1 MRTEGA
7 ALERT
12 LVHVAVIAVA
22 ALSALAA
29 TPALAQ
35 IYGGRDADGTV
46 VLSDFRSAMAH
57 ELLVEAPRAVDPASW
72 TPEKAAAAP
81 VRARELTGLIR
92 EAALALDV
100 PPQLLH
106 AVVAVESGFD
116 PKAVSRK
123 GAMGLMQLMPA
134 TARRFNV
141 TDPFDPRQNLA
152 GGATYLKWLLDKF
165 GGDVQLALAG
175 YNAGENA
182 VVRAGF
188 RIPPYEETRAY
199 VPRVLKHMQRAAY
212 D

>member
-1 MRTEGA
+1 MA
-7 ALERT
+7 AR
-12 LVHVAVIAVA
+12 VISSVVVSGAVA
-22 ALSALAA
+22 LLTVPSIAQ
-29 TPALAQ
+29 AQ

-46 VLSDFRSAMAH
+46 VLSDFRSALAH
-57 ELLVEAPRAVDPASW
+57 ELLIDAPRAVDPASW

-81 VRARELTGLIR
+81 VRARELTALIR
-92 EAALALDV
+92 EAALAQDV

-141 TDPFDPRQNLA
+141 ADPFDPRQNLA
-152 GGATYLKWLLDKF
+152 GGATYLKWLLGKF
-165 GGDVQLALAG
+165 DGDVELALAA

-182 VVRAGF
+182 VIRAGF
-188 RIPPYEETRAY
+188 KIPPYDETRAY
-199 VPRVLKHMQRAAY
+199 VPRVLRQMARAAY
-212 D
+212 Y

>member
-1 MRTEGA
+1 MARP
-7 ALERT
+7 
-12 LVHVAVIAVA
+12 LVHAAVVAIAA
-22 ALSALAA
+22 GCTLAT
-29 TPALAQ
+29 TPTLAQ

-46 VLSDFRSAMAH
+46 VLSDFRSALAS

-72 TPEKAAAAP
+72 TPAKAAAAP

-92 EAALALDV
+92 EAALAQDV

-141 TDPFDPRQNLA
+141 ADPFDPRQNLA
-152 GGATYLKWLLDKF
+152 GGATYLKWLLGKF
-165 GGDVQLALAG
+165 EGDVELALAA

-182 VVRAGF
+182 VIRAGF
-188 RIPPYEETRAY
+188 RIPPYDETRAY
-199 VPRVLKHMQRAAY
+199 VPRVLRQMARAAY
-212 D
+212 Y